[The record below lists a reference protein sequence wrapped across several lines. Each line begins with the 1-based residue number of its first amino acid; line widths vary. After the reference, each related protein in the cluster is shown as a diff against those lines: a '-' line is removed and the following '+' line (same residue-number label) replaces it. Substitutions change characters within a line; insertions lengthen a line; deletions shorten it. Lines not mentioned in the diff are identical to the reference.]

1 MLSNVVS
8 VCKQYLV
15 IDFQNFNFFQA
26 FVFFSLFPIFFLTFL
41 NDVPC
46 PFRVFACDAGP
57 ASDGGGEGKKRVL
70 YLLTISTP
78 RDNWTPI
85 FFKNSKQLKL

>member
-57 ASDGGGEGKKRVL
+57 ASDGEGKGEEGT
-70 YLLTISTP
+70 LLANNINP
-78 RDNWTPI
+78 PDNWPPI